1 MIYEL
6 RTYTLKPGSVPE
18 FEERFTKRQPF
29 REKHSKLGG
38 FWHTEF
44 GPLNEVV
51 HIWPYESLQHRQDV
65 RDAMAK
71 DSDLQK
77 MGGSDLIV
85 SQDSEIYLPAPFMRP
100 LGGDQALGS
109 IYEMRSYTFLP
120 GAMNG
125 LIESWTK
132 AIPQREEYSP
142 MAAGMFTELGGLN
155 KWVHIW
161 PYKSVGDRDRIRA
174 ETVKAGIWPPGGEYR
189 NLMVKQETKIMAPAA
204 FSPLH

>member
-18 FEERFTKRQPF
+18 FEERFAKRQPF
-29 REKHSKLGG
+29 REKHSNLGG

-65 RDAMAK
+65 RDAMSK

-77 MGGSDLIV
+77 MRGSDLIIN
-85 SQDSEIYLPAPFMRP
+85 QESEIYLPAPFMRP
-100 LGGDQALGS
+100 LGGNQALGS
-109 IYEMRSYTFLP
+109 LYEMRSYTFLP

-125 LIESWTK
+125 LIESW
-132 AIPQREEYSP
+132 A
-142 MAAGMFTELGGLN
+142 
-155 KWVHIW
+155 
-161 PYKSVGDRDRIRA
+161 
-174 ETVKAGIWPPGGEYR
+174 
-189 NLMVKQETKIMAPAA
+189 
-204 FSPLH
+204 